1 MGRVEAP
8 IFPPRDPVP
17 RETFA
22 RLVGQG
28 SNLDDLL
35 ADIVDELRGRPYD
48 IISVASCWQFRT
60 QSHFAGTIR
69 TAGSGVLRDSGAP
82 ELTPTDLLALTAIA
96 YLQPAIW
103 A

>member
-1 MGRVEAP
+1 M
-8 IFPPRDPVP
+8 
-17 RETFA
+17 
-22 RLVGQG
+22 VGQRC
-28 SNLDDLL
+28 NLDDLH

-48 IISVASCWQFRT
+48 IISVASCSQFRT